1 MKKVAV
7 IGDNCVDYYS
17 NLNRYYLT
25 GNVVD
30 TGINLA
36 HLGIP
41 TSIITTVADDEYGV
55 EMLRC
60 FRDQGL
66 DVSHVRVEHGKTAIT
81 HMQLIDGER
90 IHGDY
95 LEGVLENITFNPD
108 DISFAASHVLVHS
121 AFWGKAETALTDIKK
136 MNPDILVSFD
146 FADRLDSSMVEQM
159 NPVVDIGFFSYESK
173 DEYIIQYLKERIQ
186 NGMKIAIATF
196 GENGSMAVTEDAIYE
211 AGIVKAEVVNTVGA
225 GDSFIAGFITEY
237 LRSGQIER
245 SLQKGAEVAAEI
257 ISIFEPWQDKKE
269 INKIER

>member
-1 MKKVAV
+1 M
-7 IGDNCVDYYS
+7 IGDNCVDFYS

-36 HLGIP
+36 QLGIP
-41 TSIITTVADDEYGV
+41 TSIITTVADDEYGM
-55 EMLRC
+55 EMLQC
-60 FRDQGL
+60 FKEQGL

-81 HMQLIDGER
+81 YMQLINGER

-95 LEGVLENITFNPD
+95 LEGVLENISFD
-108 DISFAASHVLVHS
+108 FEDIRFAASHDLVHS
-121 AFWGKAETALTDIKK
+121 AFWGKAEAALIAIKK

-146 FADRLDSSMVEQM
+146 FADRLDSSMVEEM
-159 NPVVDIGFFSYESK
+159 NPVVDIGFFSFEKK
-173 DEYIIQYLKERIQ
+173 DEYIIQYLRERIQ

-225 GDSFIAGFITEY
+225 GDSFIAGFMTEY
-237 LRSGQIER
+237 LGSGQIEP
-245 SLQKGAEVAAEI
+245 SLQKGAEVAAHI
-257 ISIFEPWQDKKE
+257 ISIFEPWQEK
-269 INKIER
+269 